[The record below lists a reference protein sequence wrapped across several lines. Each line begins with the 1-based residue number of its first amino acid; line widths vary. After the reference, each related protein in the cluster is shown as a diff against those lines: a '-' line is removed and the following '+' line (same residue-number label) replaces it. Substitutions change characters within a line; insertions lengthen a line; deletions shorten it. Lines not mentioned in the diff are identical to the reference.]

1 MFVTVC
7 LVIPVSPDNVFR
19 HLLLILYWL
28 SLKPGMGS
36 QGMEREKP
44 ESQKSGKEKPE
55 SLKPGT
61 RKAEIFKTP
70 NL

>member
-28 SLKPGMGS
+28 SLKPRMGN
-36 QGMEREKP
+36 QEMER
-44 ESQKSGKEKPE
+44 EKPE